1 VAAARKMSTEYSDWI
16 EGYRKW
22 RVWNRKGREEQ
33 QDLTS
38 ADGSPLHAVEAFARC
53 SKVFDCNKLR
63 NVMLDHRYV
72 ALSRLFG
79 LQQQEMLYSICA
91 GTILGRFVWGGQS
104 STLREST
111 LNQIETC
118 GVPLT
123 KQLNAVSR
131 SLVQ

>member
-1 VAAARKMSTEYSDWI
+1 MSTEYADWI

-22 RVWNRKGREEQ
+22 RVWNKKGREEL

-79 LQQQEMLYSICA
+79 LQYQERLFSICA
-91 GTILGRFVWGGQS
+91 GTILGRFVWGG
-104 STLREST
+104 
-111 LNQIETC
+111 
-118 GVPLT
+118 
-123 KQLNAVSR
+123 
-131 SLVQ
+131 

>member
-1 VAAARKMSTEYSDWI
+1 MAPVNIERSRSVPLGTTSGLQKLAAGPAPGAEAGAARKMSTEYSDWI

-79 LQQQEMLYSICA
+79 LQH
-91 GTILGRFVWGGQS
+91 
-104 STLREST
+104 
-111 LNQIETC
+111 
-118 GVPLT
+118 
-123 KQLNAVSR
+123 
-131 SLVQ
+131 